1 MASSSITSWQTDEET
16 IKTVTDFIFLGSEIT
31 ADGDHSHEIKKHL
44 RNALRNLDGI
54 LKSRAITLPTKVHI
68 VQALAFPIIM
78 YGCESWTTK
87 KAICRRIDAF
97 EQWCWKRLLNVFW
110 TARSSK
116 KSILKKISPE
126 YSLEELMLKLKPQHF
141 GHLMQTANSLEKTLM
156 LGKTEGRR

>member
-1 MASSSITSWQTDEET
+1 MKIMASSSITSWQTDEET

-78 YGCESWTTK
+78 YGCESWTIKNAGHQK
-87 KAICRRIDAF
+87 KHAF
-97 EQWCWKRLLNVFW
+97 ELWCWRTLL
-110 TARSSK
+110 
-116 KSILKKISPE
+116 
-126 YSLEELMLKLKPQHF
+126 
-141 GHLMQTANSLEKTLM
+141 
-156 LGKTEGRR
+156 